1 MALESRQINVS
12 ELDFDKIKT
21 NLKTYLRGQE
31 QFSDYDFEGSAL
43 SVLLDV
49 LAYNTHYNALYQ
61 NMAINEV
68 FLDSATKRNSV
79 ISSANQLGYLP
90 HSAICAEA
98 VLNMTVS
105 NTTSAETPAFIV
117 LPKYTPFNTTINET
131 TYTFYTTEEVAA
143 PNNGSGVYSFDNL
156 RIVEG
161 TPLSF
166 NQVVSPGARFI
177 IPNAN
182 ADMSTLQVRV
192 QDSVSSTNF
201 VKFTRSDQLL
211 TVAPEDNVYFVK
223 EIDNQLHE
231 ITFGDGIFG
240 KALANGNVVH
250 IEYLVSGLE
259 GPNGARVF
267 VYNGSS
273 LYGGTVTLITTTP
286 AFNGSSVESI
296 ESIKFNAPK
305 AYSTQNRAVT
315 MKDYISLIHNY
326 FPEARAVSVWGGET
340 NNPPQYGKVFISIV
354 PQTDRLLTRGERE
367 FVLSSIITPRKMLT
381 VTPEI
386 VDPEYIKIEL
396 NVSFYYDP
404 KLTSR
409 TSADLTSLVRQSISN
424 YNDATLTNFESV
436 FKFSQLSRIIDS
448 TEPSITNNITTV
460 KLHRE
465 IKPLFNTS
473 AKYTINLNNPIYNSG
488 VPEESII
495 TNGFYC
501 SDTTEICYIDDLPTE
516 NSNIGSLRLFYY
528 GAGAEKII
536 IKNIGTIDYDK
547 GIINISSLYV
557 TSIVELVWSMTIK
570 PQSNDVASTQNQFA
584 TIDEVM
590 LKVTPISNDPAKT
603 YKFTSSRN

>member
-105 NTTSAETPAFIV
+105 NTTSAETPPFIV

-131 TYTFYTTEEVAA
+131 TYTFYTTEEVSA
-143 PNNGSGVYSFDNL
+143 PNNGSGVYTFNNL
-156 RIVEG
+156 RIIEG
-161 TPLSF
+161 APLSF

-177 IPNAN
+177 VPNAN
-182 ADMSTLQVRV
+182 ADISTLTVRV

-211 TVAPEDNVYFVK
+211 TIAPEDNVYFIK
-223 EIDNQLHE
+223 EIDNQLYE
-231 ITFGDGIFG
+231 ITFGDGVFG

-250 IEYLVSGLE
+250 IEYFVSGLE

-267 VYNGSS
+267 TYNGSS

-305 AYSTQNRAVT
+305 AYATQNRAVT
-315 MKDYISLIHNY
+315 VGDYTSLIHNH
-326 FPEARAVSVWGGET
+326 FPEAKAVSVWGGET
-340 NNPPQYGKVFISIV
+340 NNPPQYGKVFLSIV
-354 PQTDRLLTRGERE
+354 PQTNRLLTKGERE
-367 FVLSSIITPRKMLT
+367 FVLSSIINPRKMLT

-396 NVSFYYDP
+396 EVSFYYDP

-409 TSADLTSLVRQSISN
+409 TSAHLAALVRQSIVD
-424 YNDATLTNFESV
+424 YNDQTMINFESV
-436 FKFSQLSRIIDS
+436 FKYSQLTRIIDS
-448 TEPSITNNITTV
+448 TEQSITNNITTV

-473 AKYTINLNNPIYNSG
+473 APYTINLNNPIYNSG
-488 VPEESII
+488 VPEESIL

-501 SDTTEICYIDDLPTE
+501 SESTEICYIDDLPVE
-516 NSNIGSLRLFYY
+516 NSNIGNLRLFYY
-528 GAGAEKII
+528 STGS
-536 IKNIGTIDYDK
+536 IKTVIRNVGTVDYSK
-547 GIINISSLYV
+547 GIIKIGSLYV
-557 TSIVELVWSMTIK
+557 TSIVDLLWNITIK

-584 TIDEVM
+584 TIDPTL
-590 LKVTPISNDPAKT
+590 LKITPIINDPSKNYT
-603 YKFTSSRN
+603 FTSSRN